1 MAANDRDVYEH
12 LLAREDL
19 PIPVSMLAFAFYA
32 EEKRDWIEH
41 FRQRNGREP
50 SQTEIEEWIVNLP
63 ENRFDKIS
71 AEAMSFFDLSARDY
85 LRGEIEQMREHILH
99 TEIVRQVRAVS
110 GWWRQLAIALMTAIL
125 APLLIGAVIVSA
137 LAYGTALPSL
147 VDLSAGLR
155 EVAPF
160 GGE

>member
-1 MAANDRDVYEH
+1 MPTNDRDVYEH

-19 PIPVSMLAFAFYA
+19 PIPVSMLAFAFFA

-50 SQTEIEEWIVNLP
+50 SQDEIDEWIANLP
-63 ENRFDKIS
+63 GNRFDKIS
-71 AEAMSFFDLSARDY
+71 AEAMSFFDMSARDY
-85 LRGEIEQMREHILH
+85 LRGEMDQMRKHLLQ
-99 TEIVRQVRAVS
+99 TEIVRQVRAAS

-125 APLLIGAVIVSA
+125 APLLIGAVIVFA

-155 EVAPF
+155 EIVPL
-160 GGE
+160 GSE